1 MKQKQDN
8 TNKIIDIM
16 ILIMFI
22 ISILGLVL
30 GAFCIFIDVP
40 ITIILNVLMLLIS
53 SLITIRLLIYLK
65 N

>member
-8 TNKIIDIM
+8 INKIIDII

-30 GAFCIFIDVP
+30 SAFCIFTDVP
-40 ITIILNVLMLLIS
+40 ITIILNVLMLLILF
-53 SLITIRLLIYLK
+53 LITIRLLIYLK

>member
-30 GAFCIFIDVP
+30 SAFCIFIDVP